1 MSIWAAVLAPA
12 MTSADR
18 QTSGSEKRSRGNPR
32 PPRAV
37 GFPKGRA
44 FPSLTCRAG
53 PPTIPRR
60 RQEVCASAD
69 RPAEAFF
76 LFGPC
81 NRAAVGGS
89 AALRMRHTP
98 CGYGPFLFWQDQKR
112 NGGCITQPSSWLI
125 PPSGSDGF
133 FYPLRQ
139 KYGPQSASW
148 VWTYVQVN
156 SLSTTYQ
163 SSPGMAPASA
173 DRASSSSPVT
183 GRTRGSP
190 SGGYSK

>member
-32 PPRAV
+32 PPRAG

-53 PPTIPRR
+53 VPTIPRR

-112 NGGCITQPSSWLI
+112 NGGCICPAISMAAYTVAALRFPSLGGAANRTASSK
-125 PPSGSDGF
+125 PPRFIRRWRRFGDFPRPMGRSL
-133 FYPLRQ
+133 PLRR
-139 KYGPQSASW
+139 
-148 VWTYVQVN
+148 N
-156 SLSTTYQ
+156 
-163 SSPGMAPASA
+163 PADFQEKS
-173 DRASSSSPVT
+173 
-183 GRTRGSP
+183 
-190 SGGYSK
+190 

>member
-1 MSIWAAVLAPA
+1 MQPVDLRTRAAGIRRQVR
-12 MTSADR
+12 TS
-18 QTSGSEKRSRGNPR
+18 
-32 PPRAV
+32 
-37 GFPKGRA
+37 
-44 FPSLTCRAG
+44 
-53 PPTIPRR
+53 PRR
-60 RQEVCASAD
+60 ARRRAIANPQASSHADPRQRGGTYVPERVK
-69 RPAEAFF
+69 AFF